1 MADVFA
7 CNPEVALQ
15 MSGELGTVRS
25 QLDGLPGAPDDA
37 AAAALASGR
46 ILGALQAFHTESS
59 DFRATLGT
67 ALDRA
72 SGLLQALG
80 EGEQSLDAALA
91 QALDPPPAP
100 PPEPDPSHGRNHY
113 ATGTVA

>member
-7 CNPEVALQ
+7 CNPQVALQ
-15 MSGELGTVRS
+15 LSGELATVRS
-25 QLDGLPGAPDDA
+25 QLDSLPGSPDGA
-37 AAAALASGR
+37 AAGALASGR
-46 ILGALQAFHTESS
+46 ILDALRAFHDESS
-59 DFRATLGT
+59 DFRDALGS

-91 QALDPPPAP
+91 QALDPPPDPAP
-100 PPEPDPSHGRNHY
+100 QQNDTRGPTPY